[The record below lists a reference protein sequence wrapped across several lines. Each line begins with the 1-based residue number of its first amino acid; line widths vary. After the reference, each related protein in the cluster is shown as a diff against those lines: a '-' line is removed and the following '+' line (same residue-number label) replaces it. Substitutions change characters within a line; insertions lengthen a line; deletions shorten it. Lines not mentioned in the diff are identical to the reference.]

1 MPRYVKEAGSTGT
14 LEQKNNTT
22 QHKYE
27 IDMDNK
33 VGNTIIVTFSLD
45 LEEQVRPTCK
55 AVHFLIQISTV
66 HKLTDTLPLLL

>member
-33 VGNTIIVTFSLD
+33 VGNTRIVTLPSLENRH
-45 LEEQVRPTCK
+45 LEEQG
-55 AVHFLIQISTV
+55 
-66 HKLTDTLPLLL
+66 LLVKQFIF

>member
-33 VGNTIIVTFSLD
+33 VGNTRIVTF
-45 LEEQVRPTCK
+45 
-55 AVHFLIQISTV
+55 
-66 HKLTDTLPLLL
+66 LLLRIVTWKSKAHL